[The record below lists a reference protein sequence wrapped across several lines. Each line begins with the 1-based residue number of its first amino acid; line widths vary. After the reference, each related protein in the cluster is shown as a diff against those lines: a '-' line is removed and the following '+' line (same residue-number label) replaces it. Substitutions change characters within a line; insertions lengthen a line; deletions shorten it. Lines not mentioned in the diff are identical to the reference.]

1 MDLFTESE
9 VKRARKIIN
18 KAALPHKRIRNE
30 ILTDE
35 VMARIDKQTGQTN
48 DRRYMAYRLEA
59 LVNAEDSL

>member
-1 MDLFTESE
+1 MFTEDE

-35 VMARIDKQTGQTN
+35 VMKRIDNATGQTN